1 MVMADIDE
9 LKKKLE
15 DGWIKGEPYVFVSYA
30 SKDKEKVYEFVYEL
44 RKRGINVYIDI
55 ELQENISKNWLQNIK
70 ERLYDVD
77 CVAMI
82 SFLSL
87 DYFRSYACLIEQLV
101 TRSEDLKMEKGKYL
115 ENFYIAL
122 DDNMSTIQKMED
134 AVYNNTVAKESQSMA
149 IKMVPEE
156 VNVLKDVMEDNIA
169 VKSKLKKD
177 VRSTIDSLNTAHRV
191 AISMLSY
198 IFKES
203 SYSIQK
209 YGTAGDC
216 AQLMYNNFTND
227 KNDKINIDVLEK
239 LKEKYNNALS
249 FTTASSSTESQN
261 RASTSAVQDNT
272 AEADIENDR
281 TSDNIQ
287 STEYSNVANNNDT
300 NSDEI
305 NSNDI
310 IGDEN
315 STSIDSVATDD
326 FATSTDNI
334 NTTDNTRTRQATS
347 TGDIR
352 FTLYGKEYELNQS
365 DMMLTFFAHVLNKHQ
380 DIVDELHS
388 YNGMTCVSDV
398 DYSLPKNRKADMP
411 TYFRSCEFF
420 EFANGSHI
428 CVGTSYSVVDKLKKM
443 ALLLNICGESPE
455 IFSSE
460 QVELP
465 AVKVRGGSSA
475 VGKGSGALVKFSVY
489 GNKYEQ
495 NQTDMLGTI
504 CSSVIAKHPDKLE
517 EAADALLCLDVKD
530 YTDVAKED
538 RPVYF
543 SSMNKYEVNGT
554 AYSVGGSFGMKEK
567 LKMIARLLIMC
578 DESKDIIDIE
588 DYEIPDV
595 KIKAAAGTKKKI
607 NYFD

>member
-1 MVMADIDE
+1 MADIDE

-87 DYFRSYACLIEQLV
+87 NYFRSYACLIEQLV
-101 TRSEDLKMEKGKYL
+101 TRSEDLKMEKGRYL

-177 VRSTIDSLNTAHRV
+177 VRSTIDGLNTAHRV

-227 KNDKINIDVLEK
+227 KNDKINIDVLEG
-239 LKEKYNNALS
+239 LKEKYINASS

-261 RASTSAVQDNT
+261 SALISVVQD
-272 AEADIENDR
+272 
-281 TSDNIQ
+281 
-287 STEYSNVANNNDT
+287 NDT
-300 NSDEI
+300 NSNEI
-305 NSNDI
+305 YSNEIDSNDI

-315 STSIDSVATDD
+315 STSTDSVATDD

-352 FTLYGKEYELNQS
+352 FMLYGKEYELNQS

-380 DIVDELHS
+380 DIVDELPS

-504 CSSVIAKHPDKLE
+504 CSSVITKHPDKLE

-543 SSMNKYEVNGT
+543 SSMNRYEVNGT

>member
-1 MVMADIDE
+1 MAYIDE

-87 DYFRSYACLIEQLV
+87 NYFRSYACLIEQLV

-595 KIKAAAGTKKKI
+595 KIKAAGAKKKI

>member
-1 MVMADIDE
+1 MADIDE

-30 SKDKEKVYEFVYEL
+30 SKDKEKVYDFVYEL

-82 SFLSL
+82 SFLSIS
-87 DYFRSYACLIEQLV
+87 YFRSYACLIEQLV

-134 AVYNNTVAKESQSMA
+134 AVYDNTVAKESQSMA

-177 VRSTIDSLNTAHRV
+177 VRSTIDGLNTAHRV

-239 LKEKYNNALS
+239 LKEKYNNDS
-249 FTTASSSTESQN
+249 
-261 RASTSAVQDNT
+261 V
-272 AEADIENDR
+272 ADKN
-281 TSDNIQ
+281 NI
-287 STEYSNVANNNDT
+287 A
-300 NSDEI
+300 
-305 NSNDI
+305 
-310 IGDEN
+310 
-315 STSIDSVATDD
+315 IDSVAADD
-326 FATSTDNI
+326 SVTAVDNTNITDNTSI
-334 NTTDNTRTRQATS
+334 TDNSSITDNTNITDNTSITDSTHIKDNTRTRQATS

-352 FTLYGKEYELNQS
+352 FMLYGKEYELNQS

-380 DIVDELHS
+380 DIVDELPS

-504 CSSVIAKHPDKLE
+504 CSSVITKHPDKLE

-543 SSMNKYEVNGT
+543 SSMNRYEVNGT

-595 KIKAAAGTKKKI
+595 KVKAAAGTKKKI

>member
-1 MVMADIDE
+1 MADIDE

-87 DYFRSYACLIEQLV
+87 NYFRSYACLIEQLV

-134 AVYNNTVAKESQSMA
+134 AVYDNTVAKESQSMA

-177 VRSTIDSLNTAHRV
+177 VRSTIDGLNTAHRV

-239 LKEKYNNALS
+239 LKEKYNNDS
-249 FTTASSSTESQN
+249 
-261 RASTSAVQDNT
+261 V
-272 AEADIENDR
+272 ADKN
-281 TSDNIQ
+281 NI
-287 STEYSNVANNNDT
+287 A
-300 NSDEI
+300 
-305 NSNDI
+305 
-310 IGDEN
+310 
-315 STSIDSVATDD
+315 IDSVAADD
-326 FATSTDNI
+326 SVTAVDNTNITDNTSI
-334 NTTDNTRTRQATS
+334 TDSTHIKDNTRTRQATS

-352 FTLYGKEYELNQS
+352 FMLYGKEYELNQS

-380 DIVDELHS
+380 DIVDELPS

-465 AVKVRGGSSA
+465 AVKVRGGSS
-475 VGKGSGALVKFSVY
+475 VSGKGSGALVKFSVY

-543 SSMNKYEVNGT
+543 SSMNRYEVNGT

-595 KIKAAAGTKKKI
+595 KVKAAAGTKKKI

>member
-1 MVMADIDE
+1 MADIDE

-30 SKDKEKVYEFVYEL
+30 SKDKEKVYDFVYEL

-82 SFLSL
+82 SFLSIS
-87 DYFRSYACLIEQLV
+87 YFRSYACLIEQLV
-101 TRSEDLKMEKGKYL
+101 TRSEDLKMEKGRYL

-134 AVYNNTVAKESQSMA
+134 AVYDNTVAKESQSMA

-177 VRSTIDSLNTAHRV
+177 VRSTIDGLNTAHRV

-239 LKEKYNNALS
+239 LKEKYNNDS
-249 FTTASSSTESQN
+249 
-261 RASTSAVQDNT
+261 V
-272 AEADIENDR
+272 ADKN
-281 TSDNIQ
+281 NI
-287 STEYSNVANNNDT
+287 A
-300 NSDEI
+300 
-305 NSNDI
+305 
-310 IGDEN
+310 
-315 STSIDSVATDD
+315 IDSVAADD
-326 FATSTDNI
+326 SVTAVDNTNITDNTSI
-334 NTTDNTRTRQATS
+334 TDNTNITDNTSITDSTHIKDNTRTRQATS

-352 FTLYGKEYELNQS
+352 FMLYGKEYELNQS

-380 DIVDELHS
+380 DIVDELPS

-475 VGKGSGALVKFSVY
+475 VGKESGALVKFSVY

-504 CSSVIAKHPDKLE
+504 CSSVITKHPDKLE

-543 SSMNKYEVNGT
+543 SSMNRYEVNGT

-595 KIKAAAGTKKKI
+595 KVKAAAGTKKKI

>member
-1 MVMADIDE
+1 MADIDE

-87 DYFRSYACLIEQLV
+87 NYFRSYACLIEQLV

-122 DDNMSTIQKMED
+122 DDNMSTIQRMED
-134 AVYNNTVAKESQSMA
+134 AVYDNTVAKESQSMA

-177 VRSTIDSLNTAHRV
+177 VRSTIDGLNTAHRV

-227 KNDKINIDVLEK
+227 KNDKINIDVLEE
-239 LKEKYNNALS
+239 LKEKYNN
-249 FTTASSSTESQN
+249 
-261 RASTSAVQDNT
+261 
-272 AEADIENDR
+272 
-281 TSDNIQ
+281 
-287 STEYSNVANNNDT
+287 
-300 NSDEI
+300 
-305 NSNDI
+305 
-310 IGDEN
+310 
-315 STSIDSVATDD
+315 DSVAADD
-326 FATSTDNI
+326 SVTAVDNTNITDNTSI
-334 NTTDNTRTRQATS
+334 TDNTHITDNTRTRQATS

-380 DIVDELHS
+380 DIVDELPS

-398 DYSLPKNRKADMP
+398 DYSLPENRKADMP

-465 AVKVRGGSSA
+465 AVKVRGGSS
-475 VGKGSGALVKFSVY
+475 VSGKGSGSLVKFSVY

-517 EAADALLCLDVKD
+517 EAADALLCIDVKD

-543 SSMNKYEVNGT
+543 SSMNRYEVNGT

-595 KIKAAAGTKKKI
+595 KVKTAAGTKKKI

>member
-1 MVMADIDE
+1 MADIDE

-87 DYFRSYACLIEQLV
+87 NYFRSYACLIEQLV

-134 AVYNNTVAKESQSMA
+134 AVYDNTVAKESQSMA

-177 VRSTIDSLNTAHRV
+177 VRSTIDGLNTAHRV

-239 LKEKYNNALS
+239 LKEKYNNDS
-249 FTTASSSTESQN
+249 
-261 RASTSAVQDNT
+261 V
-272 AEADIENDR
+272 ADKN
-281 TSDNIQ
+281 NI
-287 STEYSNVANNNDT
+287 A
-300 NSDEI
+300 
-305 NSNDI
+305 
-310 IGDEN
+310 
-315 STSIDSVATDD
+315 IDSVAADD
-326 FATSTDNI
+326 SVTAVDNTNITDNNNI
-334 NTTDNTRTRQATS
+334 TDNTSITDNTNITDNTSITDSTHIKDNTRTRQATS

-380 DIVDELHS
+380 DIVDELPS

-543 SSMNKYEVNGT
+543 SSMNRYEVNGT

-595 KIKAAAGTKKKI
+595 KVKAAGTKKKI

>member
-1 MVMADIDE
+1 MAYIDE

-87 DYFRSYACLIEQLV
+87 NYFRSYACLIEQLV
-101 TRSEDLKMEKGKYL
+101 TRSEDLKMEKGRYL

-134 AVYNNTVAKESQSMA
+134 AVYDNTVAKESQSMA

-177 VRSTIDSLNTAHRV
+177 VRSTIDGLNTAHRV

-249 FTTASSSTESQN
+249 FTTAASSTESQN

-315 STSIDSVATDD
+315 NTAIDSVATDD
-326 FATSTDNI
+326 IATSTDNI

-380 DIVDELHS
+380 DIVDELPS

-428 CVGTSYSVVDKLKKM
+428 CIGTSYSVVDKLKKM

-475 VGKGSGALVKFSVY
+475 GGKGSGALVKFSVY
-489 GNKYEQ
+489 GNEYAQ

-595 KIKAAAGTKKKI
+595 KIKAAGAKKKI

>member
-1 MVMADIDE
+1 MADIDE

-30 SKDKEKVYEFVYEL
+30 SKDKEKVYDFVYEL

-82 SFLSL
+82 SFLSIS
-87 DYFRSYACLIEQLV
+87 YFRSYACLIEQLV
-101 TRSEDLKMEKGKYL
+101 TRSEDLKMEKGRYL

-134 AVYNNTVAKESQSMA
+134 AVYDNTVAKESQSMA
-149 IKMVPEE
+149 IKMVPKE

-177 VRSTIDSLNTAHRV
+177 VRSTIDGLNTAHRV

-239 LKEKYNNALS
+239 LKEKYNNDS
-249 FTTASSSTESQN
+249 
-261 RASTSAVQDNT
+261 V
-272 AEADIENDR
+272 ADKN
-281 TSDNIQ
+281 NI
-287 STEYSNVANNNDT
+287 A
-300 NSDEI
+300 
-305 NSNDI
+305 
-310 IGDEN
+310 
-315 STSIDSVATDD
+315 IDSVAADD
-326 FATSTDNI
+326 SVTAVDNTNITDNTSI
-334 NTTDNTRTRQATS
+334 TDSTHIKDNTRTRQATS

-352 FTLYGKEYELNQS
+352 FMLYGKEYELNQS

-380 DIVDELHS
+380 DIVDELPS

-465 AVKVRGGSSA
+465 AVKVRGGSS
-475 VGKGSGALVKFSVY
+475 VSGKGSGALVKFSVY

-517 EAADALLCLDVKD
+517 EAADALLCIDVKD

-543 SSMNKYEVNGT
+543 SSMNRYEVNGT

-595 KIKAAAGTKKKI
+595 KVKAAAGTKKKI

>member
-1 MVMADIDE
+1 MADIDE

-87 DYFRSYACLIEQLV
+87 NYFRSYACLIEQLV

-169 VKSKLKKD
+169 VKSRLKKD
-177 VRSTIDSLNTAHRV
+177 VRSTIDGLNTAHRV

-227 KNDKINIDVLEK
+227 KNDKINIAVLEK

-249 FTTASSSTESQN
+249 FTTAASSTESQN
-261 RASTSAVQDNT
+261 RALISVVQD
-272 AEADIENDR
+272 
-281 TSDNIQ
+281 
-287 STEYSNVANNNDT
+287 NDT
-300 NSDEI
+300 NSNEI
-305 NSNDI
+305 DSNDI

-315 STSIDSVATDD
+315 STSTDSVATDD
-326 FATSTDNI
+326 LATSTDNI

-595 KIKAAAGTKKKI
+595 KIKAAGAKKKI

>member
-1 MVMADIDE
+1 MADIDE

-87 DYFRSYACLIEQLV
+87 NYFRSYACLIEQLV

-134 AVYNNTVAKESQSMA
+134 AVYDNTVAKESQSMA

-177 VRSTIDSLNTAHRV
+177 VRSTIDGLNTAHRV

-239 LKEKYNNALS
+239 LKEKYNNDS
-249 FTTASSSTESQN
+249 
-261 RASTSAVQDNT
+261 V
-272 AEADIENDR
+272 ADKN
-281 TSDNIQ
+281 NI
-287 STEYSNVANNNDT
+287 A
-300 NSDEI
+300 
-305 NSNDI
+305 
-310 IGDEN
+310 
-315 STSIDSVATDD
+315 IDSVAADD
-326 FATSTDNI
+326 SVTAVDNTNITDNTSI
-334 NTTDNTRTRQATS
+334 TDNTNITDNTSITDNTRTRQATS

-380 DIVDELHS
+380 DIVDELPS

-465 AVKVRGGSSA
+465 AVKIRGGSS
-475 VGKGSGALVKFSVY
+475 VSGKGSGSLVKFSVY
-489 GNKYEQ
+489 SNKYEQ

-517 EAADALLCLDVKD
+517 EAADALLCIDVKD

-543 SSMNKYEVNGT
+543 SSMNRYEVNGT

-595 KIKAAAGTKKKI
+595 KVKAAVGTKKKI

>member
-1 MVMADIDE
+1 MADIDE

-87 DYFRSYACLIEQLV
+87 NYFRSYACLIEQLV

-227 KNDKINIDVLEK
+227 KNDKINIDVLEG
-239 LKEKYNNALS
+239 LKEKYINASS

-315 STSIDSVATDD
+315 NTAIDSVATDD
-326 FATSTDNI
+326 LATSTDNV
-334 NTTDNTRTRQATS
+334 NTTDNSRTRQATS

-380 DIVDELHS
+380 DIVDELPS

-504 CSSVIAKHPDKLE
+504 CSSVITKHPDKLE
-517 EAADALLCLDVKD
+517 EAADVLLCLDVKD

-543 SSMNKYEVNGT
+543 SSMNRYEVNGT

>member
-1 MVMADIDE
+1 MADIDE

-87 DYFRSYACLIEQLV
+87 NYFRSYACLIEQLV

-169 VKSKLKKD
+169 VKSRLKKD

-227 KNDKINIDVLEK
+227 KNDKINIAVLEE

-249 FTTASSSTESQN
+249 FTTAASSTESQN
-261 RASTSAVQDNT
+261 RALISVVQD
-272 AEADIENDR
+272 
-281 TSDNIQ
+281 
-287 STEYSNVANNNDT
+287 NDT
-300 NSDEI
+300 NSNEIDSDEI
-305 NSNDI
+305 DSNDI

-315 STSIDSVATDD
+315 NTAIDSVATDD
-326 FATSTDNI
+326 LATSTDNI

-380 DIVDELHS
+380 DIVDELPS
-388 YNGMTCVSDV
+388 YNGMNCVSDV
-398 DYSLPKNRKADMP
+398 DYSLSENRKADMP

-475 VGKGSGALVKFSVY
+475 GGKGSGALVKFSVY
-489 GNKYEQ
+489 GNEYAQ

>member
-1 MVMADIDE
+1 MADIDE

-87 DYFRSYACLIEQLV
+87 NYFRSYACLIEQLV

-177 VRSTIDSLNTAHRV
+177 VRSTIDGLNTAHRV

-227 KNDKINIDVLEK
+227 KNDKINIAVLEE

-249 FTTASSSTESQN
+249 FTTAASSTESQN
-261 RASTSAVQDNT
+261 RALISVVQD
-272 AEADIENDR
+272 
-281 TSDNIQ
+281 
-287 STEYSNVANNNDT
+287 NDT
-300 NSDEI
+300 NSNEI
-305 NSNDI
+305 DSNDI

-315 STSIDSVATDD
+315 STSTDSVATDD

-334 NTTDNTRTRQATS
+334 NTTDNSRTRQATS
-347 TGDIR
+347 TGDIK

-380 DIVDELHS
+380 DIVDELPS
-388 YNGMTCVSDV
+388 YNGMNCVSDV
-398 DYSLPKNRKADMP
+398 DYSLQENRKADMP

-460 QVELP
+460 QVELS

-475 VGKGSGALVKFSVY
+475 GSKGSGALVKFSVY
-489 GNKYEQ
+489 GNEYAQ

-517 EAADALLCLDVKD
+517 EAADALLCIDVKD

-543 SSMNKYEVNGT
+543 SLMNRYEVNGT

-567 LKMIARLLIMC
+567 LKMIAKLLIMC

-595 KIKAAAGTKKKI
+595 KVKAAAGTKKKI

>member
-1 MVMADIDE
+1 MVDIDE

-87 DYFRSYACLIEQLV
+87 SYFRSYACLIEQLV
-101 TRSEDLKMEKGKYL
+101 TRSEDLKMEKGRYL

-134 AVYNNTVAKESQSMA
+134 AVYDNTVAKESQSMA

-169 VKSKLKKD
+169 VKSRLKKD

-227 KNDKINIDVLEK
+227 KNDKINIAVLEE

-249 FTTASSSTESQN
+249 FTTAASSTESQN
-261 RASTSAVQDNT
+261 RALISVVQD
-272 AEADIENDR
+272 
-281 TSDNIQ
+281 
-287 STEYSNVANNNDT
+287 NDT
-300 NSDEI
+300 NSNEI
-305 NSNDI
+305 DSNEIDSNDI

-315 STSIDSVATDD
+315 NTAIDSVATDD
-326 FATSTDNI
+326 LATSTDNI

-352 FTLYGKEYELNQS
+352 FMLYGKEYELNQS

-380 DIVDELHS
+380 DIVDELPS

-398 DYSLPKNRKADMP
+398 DYSIPKNRKADMP

-504 CSSVIAKHPDKLE
+504 CSSVITKHPDKLE

-543 SSMNKYEVNGT
+543 SSMNRYEVNGT

>member
-1 MVMADIDE
+1 MADIDE

-87 DYFRSYACLIEQLV
+87 NYFRSYACLIEQLV
-101 TRSEDLKMEKGKYL
+101 TRSEDLKMEKGRYL

-177 VRSTIDSLNTAHRV
+177 VRSTIDGLNTAHRV

-227 KNDKINIDVLEK
+227 KNDKINIAVLEE

-249 FTTASSSTESQN
+249 FTTAASSTESQN
-261 RASTSAVQDNT
+261 RALISVVQD
-272 AEADIENDR
+272 
-281 TSDNIQ
+281 
-287 STEYSNVANNNDT
+287 NDT
-300 NSDEI
+300 NSNEI
-305 NSNDI
+305 DSNDI

-315 STSIDSVATDD
+315 STSTDSVATDD
-326 FATSTDNI
+326 LATSTDNI

-380 DIVDELHS
+380 DIVDELPS
-388 YNGMTCVSDV
+388 YNGMNCVSDV

-475 VGKGSGALVKFSVY
+475 GGKGSGALVKFSVY
-489 GNKYEQ
+489 GNEYAQ

-543 SSMNKYEVNGT
+543 SLMNRYEVNGT

-595 KIKAAAGTKKKI
+595 KIKAAGAKKKI

>member
-1 MVMADIDE
+1 MADIDE

-87 DYFRSYACLIEQLV
+87 NYFRSYACLIEQLV

-227 KNDKINIDVLEK
+227 KNDKINIDVLEG
-239 LKEKYNNALS
+239 LKEKYINASS

-261 RASTSAVQDNT
+261 SALISVVQD
-272 AEADIENDR
+272 
-281 TSDNIQ
+281 
-287 STEYSNVANNNDT
+287 NDT
-300 NSDEI
+300 NSNEIYSDEI
-305 NSNDI
+305 DSNDI

-315 STSIDSVATDD
+315 STSTDSVATDN

-352 FTLYGKEYELNQS
+352 FMLYGKEYELNQS

-380 DIVDELHS
+380 DIVDELPS

-428 CVGTSYSVVDKLKKM
+428 CVGTSYSVVEKLKKM
-443 ALLLNICGESPE
+443 AILLNICGESPE

-504 CSSVIAKHPDKLE
+504 CSSVITKHPDKLE

-543 SSMNKYEVNGT
+543 SSMNRYEVNGT

>member
-1 MVMADIDE
+1 MADIDE

-82 SFLSL
+82 SFLSIS
-87 DYFRSYACLIEQLV
+87 YFRSYACLIEQLV

-134 AVYNNTVAKESQSMA
+134 AVYDNTVAKESQSMA

-177 VRSTIDSLNTAHRV
+177 VRSTIDGLNTAHRV

-239 LKEKYNNALS
+239 LKEKYNNDS
-249 FTTASSSTESQN
+249 
-261 RASTSAVQDNT
+261 V
-272 AEADIENDR
+272 ADKN
-281 TSDNIQ
+281 NI
-287 STEYSNVANNNDT
+287 A
-300 NSDEI
+300 
-305 NSNDI
+305 
-310 IGDEN
+310 
-315 STSIDSVATDD
+315 IDSVAADD
-326 FATSTDNI
+326 SVTAVDNTNITDNTSI
-334 NTTDNTRTRQATS
+334 TDSTHIKDNTRTRQATS

-352 FTLYGKEYELNQS
+352 FMLYGKEYELNQS

-380 DIVDELHS
+380 DIVDELPS

-504 CSSVIAKHPDKLE
+504 CSSVITKHPDKLE

-543 SSMNKYEVNGT
+543 SSMNRYEVNGT

-595 KIKAAAGTKKKI
+595 KVKAAAGTKKKI

>member
-1 MVMADIDE
+1 MADIDE

-87 DYFRSYACLIEQLV
+87 NYFRSYACLIEQLV

-134 AVYNNTVAKESQSMA
+134 AVYDNTVAKESQSMA

-169 VKSKLKKD
+169 VKSRLKKD
-177 VRSTIDSLNTAHRV
+177 VRSTIDGLNTAHRV

-227 KNDKINIDVLEK
+227 KNDKINIDVLEG
-239 LKEKYNNALS
+239 LKEKYINASS

-261 RASTSAVQDNT
+261 SALISVVQD
-272 AEADIENDR
+272 
-281 TSDNIQ
+281 
-287 STEYSNVANNNDT
+287 NDT
-300 NSDEI
+300 NSNEIYSDEI
-305 NSNDI
+305 DSNDI

-315 STSIDSVATDD
+315 STSTDSVATDD

-365 DMMLTFFAHVLNKHQ
+365 DMMLTFFVHVLNKHQ
-380 DIVDELHS
+380 DIVDELPS
-388 YNGMTCVSDV
+388 YNGMNCVSDV
-398 DYSLPKNRKADMP
+398 DYSLSENRKADMP

-504 CSSVIAKHPDKLE
+504 CSSVITKHPDKLE
-517 EAADALLCLDVKD
+517 EAADVLLCLDVKD

-543 SSMNKYEVNGT
+543 SSMNRYEVNGT

>member
-1 MVMADIDE
+1 MADIDE

-87 DYFRSYACLIEQLV
+87 NYFRSYACLIEQLV

-227 KNDKINIDVLEK
+227 KNDKINIAVLEE

-249 FTTASSSTESQN
+249 FTTAASSTESQN

-315 STSIDSVATDD
+315 NTAIDSVATDD
-326 FATSTDNI
+326 LATSTDNI
-334 NTTDNTRTRQATS
+334 NTTDNSRTRQATS

-380 DIVDELHS
+380 DIVDELPS
-388 YNGMTCVSDV
+388 YNGMNCVSDV

-504 CSSVIAKHPDKLE
+504 CSSVITKHPDKLE

-595 KIKAAAGTKKKI
+595 KIKAAGAKKKI

>member
-1 MVMADIDE
+1 MADIDE

-30 SKDKEKVYEFVYEL
+30 SKDKEKVYDFVYEL

-82 SFLSL
+82 SFLSIS
-87 DYFRSYACLIEQLV
+87 YFRSYACLIEQLV
-101 TRSEDLKMEKGKYL
+101 TRSEDLKMEKGRYL

-134 AVYNNTVAKESQSMA
+134 AVYDNTVAKESQSMA

-177 VRSTIDSLNTAHRV
+177 VRSTIDGLNTAHRV

-249 FTTASSSTESQN
+249 FTTAASSTESQN
-261 RASTSAVQDNT
+261 RASISAVQDNT

-315 STSIDSVATDD
+315 NTAIDSIATDD

-380 DIVDELHS
+380 DIVDELPS
-388 YNGMTCVSDV
+388 YNGMNCVSDV

-465 AVKVRGGSSA
+465 AVKVRGGSS
-475 VGKGSGALVKFSVY
+475 VSGKGSGALVKFSVY

-517 EAADALLCLDVKD
+517 EAADALLCIDVKD

-543 SSMNKYEVNGT
+543 SSMNRYEVNGT

-595 KIKAAAGTKKKI
+595 KVKAAAGTKKKI

>member
-30 SKDKEKVYEFVYEL
+30 SKDKEKVYDFVYEL

-82 SFLSL
+82 SFLSIS
-87 DYFRSYACLIEQLV
+87 YFRSYACLIEQLV
-101 TRSEDLKMEKGKYL
+101 TRSEDLKMEKGRYL

-134 AVYNNTVAKESQSMA
+134 AVYDNTVAKESQSMA

-177 VRSTIDSLNTAHRV
+177 VRSTIDGLNTAHRV

-239 LKEKYNNALS
+239 LKEKYNNDS
-249 FTTASSSTESQN
+249 
-261 RASTSAVQDNT
+261 V
-272 AEADIENDR
+272 ADKN
-281 TSDNIQ
+281 NI
-287 STEYSNVANNNDT
+287 A
-300 NSDEI
+300 
-305 NSNDI
+305 
-310 IGDEN
+310 
-315 STSIDSVATDD
+315 IDSVAADD
-326 FATSTDNI
+326 SVTAVDNTNITDNTSI
-334 NTTDNTRTRQATS
+334 TDNTNITDNTSITDSTHIKDNTRTRQATS

-352 FTLYGKEYELNQS
+352 FMLYGKEYELNQS

-380 DIVDELHS
+380 DIVDELPS

-504 CSSVIAKHPDKLE
+504 CSSVITKHPDKLE

-543 SSMNKYEVNGT
+543 SSMNRYEVNGT

-595 KIKAAAGTKKKI
+595 KVKAAAGTKKKI

>member
-1 MVMADIDE
+1 MADIDE

-87 DYFRSYACLIEQLV
+87 NYFRSYACLIEQLV
-101 TRSEDLKMEKGKYL
+101 TRSEDLKMEKGRYL

-177 VRSTIDSLNTAHRV
+177 VRSTIDGLNTAHRV

-227 KNDKINIDVLEK
+227 KNDKINIAVLEE

-249 FTTASSSTESQN
+249 FTTAASSTESQN

-287 STEYSNVANNNDT
+287 STEYSNMANNNDT

-315 STSIDSVATDD
+315 NTAIDSVATDD
-326 FATSTDNI
+326 LATSTDNV
-334 NTTDNTRTRQATS
+334 NTTDNSRTRQATS

-380 DIVDELHS
+380 DIVDELPS

-504 CSSVIAKHPDKLE
+504 CSSVITKHPDKLE
-517 EAADALLCLDVKD
+517 EAADVLLCLDVKD

-543 SSMNKYEVNGT
+543 SSMNRYEVNGT

-567 LKMIARLLIMC
+567 LKMIAKLLIMC

-595 KIKAAAGTKKKI
+595 KVKAAAGTKKKI

>member
-1 MVMADIDE
+1 MADIDE

-30 SKDKEKVYEFVYEL
+30 SKDKEKVYDFVYEL

-82 SFLSL
+82 SFLSIS
-87 DYFRSYACLIEQLV
+87 YFRSYACLIEQLV
-101 TRSEDLKMEKGKYL
+101 TRSEDLKMEKGRYL

-134 AVYNNTVAKESQSMA
+134 AVYDNTVAKESQSMA

-177 VRSTIDSLNTAHRV
+177 VRSTIDGLNTAHRV

-239 LKEKYNNALS
+239 LKEKYNNDS
-249 FTTASSSTESQN
+249 
-261 RASTSAVQDNT
+261 V
-272 AEADIENDR
+272 ADKN
-281 TSDNIQ
+281 NI
-287 STEYSNVANNNDT
+287 A
-300 NSDEI
+300 
-305 NSNDI
+305 
-310 IGDEN
+310 
-315 STSIDSVATDD
+315 IDSVAADD
-326 FATSTDNI
+326 SVTAVDNTNI
-334 NTTDNTRTRQATS
+334 TDNTRTRQATS

-352 FTLYGKEYELNQS
+352 FMLYGKEYELNQS

-380 DIVDELHS
+380 DIVDELPS

-504 CSSVIAKHPDKLE
+504 CSSVITKHPDKLE

-543 SSMNKYEVNGT
+543 SSMNRYEVNGT

-595 KIKAAAGTKKKI
+595 KVKAAAGTKKKI

>member
-1 MVMADIDE
+1 MAYIDE

-87 DYFRSYACLIEQLV
+87 NYFRSYACLIEQLV

-134 AVYNNTVAKESQSMA
+134 AVYDNTVAKESQSMA

-177 VRSTIDSLNTAHRV
+177 VRSTIDGLNTAHRV

-227 KNDKINIDVLEK
+227 KNDKINIDVLEE
-239 LKEKYNNALS
+239 LKEKYNN
-249 FTTASSSTESQN
+249 
-261 RASTSAVQDNT
+261 
-272 AEADIENDR
+272 
-281 TSDNIQ
+281 
-287 STEYSNVANNNDT
+287 
-300 NSDEI
+300 
-305 NSNDI
+305 
-310 IGDEN
+310 
-315 STSIDSVATDD
+315 DSVAADD
-326 FATSTDNI
+326 SVTAVDNTNITDNTSI
-334 NTTDNTRTRQATS
+334 TDNTNITDNTSITDNTRTRQATS

-365 DMMLTFFAHVLNKHQ
+365 DMMLTFFAHILNKHQ
-380 DIVDELHS
+380 DIVDELPS
-388 YNGMTCVSDV
+388 YNGMNCVSDV
-398 DYSLPKNRKADMP
+398 DYSLPENRKADMP

-475 VGKGSGALVKFSVY
+475 GGKGSGALVKFSVY
-489 GNKYEQ
+489 GNEYAQ

-517 EAADALLCLDVKD
+517 EAADALLCIDVKD

-543 SSMNKYEVNGT
+543 SSMNRYEVNGT

-567 LKMIARLLIMC
+567 LKMIAKLLIMC

-595 KIKAAAGTKKKI
+595 KVKAAAGTKKKI

>member
-1 MVMADIDE
+1 MADIDE

-30 SKDKEKVYEFVYEL
+30 SKDKENVYEFVYEL

-87 DYFRSYACLIEQLV
+87 NYFRSYACLIEQLV
-101 TRSEDLKMEKGKYL
+101 TRSEDLKMEKGRYL

-122 DDNMSTIQKMED
+122 DDNMSTIQKMEE
-134 AVYNNTVAKESQSMA
+134 AVYDNTVAKESQSMA

-177 VRSTIDSLNTAHRV
+177 VRSTIDGLNTAHRV

-249 FTTASSSTESQN
+249 FTTAASSTESQN
-261 RASTSAVQDNT
+261 SVLISVVQD
-272 AEADIENDR
+272 
-281 TSDNIQ
+281 
-287 STEYSNVANNNDT
+287 NDT
-300 NSDEI
+300 NSNEI
-305 NSNDI
+305 DSGDI
-310 IGDEN
+310 IGNEN
-315 STSIDSVATDD
+315 NTAIDSVATDD
-326 FATSTDNI
+326 LATSTDNI

-365 DMMLTFFAHVLNKHQ
+365 DMMLTFFAHILNKHQ
-380 DIVDELHS
+380 DIVDELPS
-388 YNGMTCVSDV
+388 YNGMNCVSDV
-398 DYSLPKNRKADMP
+398 DYSLPENRKADMP

-475 VGKGSGALVKFSVY
+475 GGKGSGALVKFSVY
-489 GNKYEQ
+489 GNEYAQ

-517 EAADALLCLDVKD
+517 EAADALLCIDVKD

-543 SSMNKYEVNGT
+543 SLMNRYEVNGT

-567 LKMIARLLIMC
+567 LKMIAKLLIMC

-595 KIKAAAGTKKKI
+595 KVKAAAGTKKKI

>member
-1 MVMADIDE
+1 MADIDE

-30 SKDKEKVYEFVYEL
+30 SKDKEKVYDFVYEL

-87 DYFRSYACLIEQLV
+87 NYFRSYACLIEQLV

-134 AVYNNTVAKESQSMA
+134 AVYDNTVAKESQSMA

-177 VRSTIDSLNTAHRV
+177 VRSTIDGLNTAHRV

-227 KNDKINIDVLEK
+227 KNDKINIAVLEE

-249 FTTASSSTESQN
+249 FTTAASSTESQN

-315 STSIDSVATDD
+315 NTAIDSVATDD
-326 FATSTDNI
+326 LATSTDNV
-334 NTTDNTRTRQATS
+334 NTTDNSRTRQATS

-380 DIVDELHS
+380 DIVDELPS

-504 CSSVIAKHPDKLE
+504 CSSVITKHPDKLE
-517 EAADALLCLDVKD
+517 EAADVLLCLDVKD

-543 SSMNKYEVNGT
+543 SSMNRYEVNGT

>member
-1 MVMADIDE
+1 MVDIDE

-30 SKDKEKVYEFVYEL
+30 SKDKEKVYDFVYEL

-87 DYFRSYACLIEQLV
+87 NYFRSYACLIEQLV

-227 KNDKINIDVLEK
+227 KNDKINIAVLEE

-249 FTTASSSTESQN
+249 FTTAASSTESQN

-334 NTTDNTRTRQATS
+334 NTTDNSRTRQATS

-352 FTLYGKEYELNQS
+352 FMLYGKEYELNQS

-380 DIVDELHS
+380 DIVDELPS
-388 YNGMTCVSDV
+388 YNGMNCVSDV
-398 DYSLPKNRKADMP
+398 DYGLSKNRKADMP

-595 KIKAAAGTKKKI
+595 KIKAAGAKKKI

>member
-1 MVMADIDE
+1 MVDIDE

-87 DYFRSYACLIEQLV
+87 NYFRSYACLIEQLV

-177 VRSTIDSLNTAHRV
+177 VRSTIDGLNTAHRV
-191 AISMLSY
+191 AISMFSY

-227 KNDKINIDVLEK
+227 KNDKINIDVLK
-239 LKEKYNNALS
+239 GLKEKYINASS

-261 RASTSAVQDNT
+261 SALISVVQD
-272 AEADIENDR
+272 
-281 TSDNIQ
+281 
-287 STEYSNVANNNDT
+287 NDT
-300 NSDEI
+300 NSNEI
-305 NSNDI
+305 YSNDI

-315 STSIDSVATDD
+315 STSTDSVATDD

-352 FTLYGKEYELNQS
+352 FMLYGKEYELNQS

-380 DIVDELHS
+380 DIVDELPS

-504 CSSVIAKHPDKLE
+504 CSSVITKHPDKLE

-543 SSMNKYEVNGT
+543 SSMNRYEVNGT

>member
-87 DYFRSYACLIEQLV
+87 NYFRSYACLIEQLV

-227 KNDKINIDVLEK
+227 KNDKINIAVLEE

-249 FTTASSSTESQN
+249 FTTAASSTESQN
-261 RASTSAVQDNT
+261 RALISVVQD
-272 AEADIENDR
+272 
-281 TSDNIQ
+281 
-287 STEYSNVANNNDT
+287 NDT
-300 NSDEI
+300 NSNEIDSDEI
-305 NSNDI
+305 DSNDI

-315 STSIDSVATDD
+315 NTAIDSVATDD
-326 FATSTDNI
+326 LATSTDNI

-380 DIVDELHS
+380 DIVDELPS
-388 YNGMTCVSDV
+388 YNGMNCVSDV
-398 DYSLPKNRKADMP
+398 DYSLSENRKADMP

-475 VGKGSGALVKFSVY
+475 GGKGSGALVKFSVY
-489 GNKYEQ
+489 GNEYAQ

>member
-1 MVMADIDE
+1 MADIDE

-87 DYFRSYACLIEQLV
+87 NYFRSYACLIEQLV

-134 AVYNNTVAKESQSMA
+134 AVYDNTVAKESQSMA

-177 VRSTIDSLNTAHRV
+177 VRSTIDGLNTAHRV

-227 KNDKINIDVLEK
+227 KNDKINIDVLEE
-239 LKEKYNNALS
+239 LKEKYNNDS
-249 FTTASSSTESQN
+249 
-261 RASTSAVQDNT
+261 V
-272 AEADIENDR
+272 ADKN
-281 TSDNIQ
+281 NI
-287 STEYSNVANNNDT
+287 A
-300 NSDEI
+300 
-305 NSNDI
+305 
-310 IGDEN
+310 
-315 STSIDSVATDD
+315 IDSVAADD
-326 FATSTDNI
+326 SVTAVDNTNITDNTSI
-334 NTTDNTRTRQATS
+334 TDNTNITDNTRTRQATS

-380 DIVDELHS
+380 DIVDELPS

-465 AVKVRGGSSA
+465 AVKVRGGSS
-475 VGKGSGALVKFSVY
+475 VSGKGSGSLVKFSVY

-517 EAADALLCLDVKD
+517 EAADALLCIDVKD

-543 SSMNKYEVNGT
+543 SSMNRYEVNGT

-578 DESKDIIDIE
+578 DESKDVIDIE

-595 KIKAAAGTKKKI
+595 KVKAAAGTKKKI

>member
-1 MVMADIDE
+1 MADIDE

-87 DYFRSYACLIEQLV
+87 NYFRSYACLIEQLV

-227 KNDKINIDVLEK
+227 KNDKINIAVLEE

-249 FTTASSSTESQN
+249 FTTAASSTESQN
-261 RASTSAVQDNT
+261 RALISVVQD
-272 AEADIENDR
+272 
-281 TSDNIQ
+281 
-287 STEYSNVANNNDT
+287 NDT
-300 NSDEI
+300 NSNEIDSDEI
-305 NSNDI
+305 DSNDI

-315 STSIDSVATDD
+315 NTAIDSVATDD

-380 DIVDELHS
+380 DIVDELPS
-388 YNGMTCVSDV
+388 YNGMNCVSDV

-475 VGKGSGALVKFSVY
+475 GGKGSGALVKFSVY
-489 GNKYEQ
+489 GNEYAQ

-517 EAADALLCLDVKD
+517 EAADALLCIDVKD

-543 SSMNKYEVNGT
+543 SLMNRYEVNGT

-567 LKMIARLLIMC
+567 LKMIAKLLIMC

-595 KIKAAAGTKKKI
+595 KVKAAAGTKKKI

>member
-1 MVMADIDE
+1 MADIDE

-30 SKDKEKVYEFVYEL
+30 SKDKEKVYDFVYEI

-87 DYFRSYACLIEQLV
+87 NYFRSYACLIEQLV
-101 TRSEDLKMEKGKYL
+101 TRSEDLKMEKGRYL

-134 AVYNNTVAKESQSMA
+134 AVYDNTVAKESQSMA

-177 VRSTIDSLNTAHRV
+177 VRSTIDGLNTAHRV

-227 KNDKINIDVLEK
+227 KNDKINIDVLER

-249 FTTASSSTESQN
+249 FTTAASSTESQN
-261 RASTSAVQDNT
+261 RALISVVQD
-272 AEADIENDR
+272 
-281 TSDNIQ
+281 
-287 STEYSNVANNNDT
+287 NDT
-300 NSDEI
+300 NSNEI
-305 NSNDI
+305 DSNDI

-315 STSIDSVATDD
+315 STSTDSVATDD

-334 NTTDNTRTRQATS
+334 NTTDNSRTRQATS

-380 DIVDELHS
+380 DIVDELPS
-388 YNGMTCVSDV
+388 YNGMNCVSDV

-475 VGKGSGALVKFSVY
+475 GGKGSGALVKFSVY
-489 GNKYEQ
+489 GNEYAQ

-517 EAADALLCLDVKD
+517 EAADALLCIDVKD

-543 SSMNKYEVNGT
+543 SSMNRYEVNGT
-554 AYSVGGSFGMKEK
+554 AYSVGRSFGMKEK

-595 KIKAAAGTKKKI
+595 KVKAAAGTKKKI

>member
-1 MVMADIDE
+1 MADIDE

-87 DYFRSYACLIEQLV
+87 NYFRSYACLIEQLV

-227 KNDKINIDVLEK
+227 KNDKINIAVLEE

-249 FTTASSSTESQN
+249 FTTAASSTESQN

-352 FTLYGKEYELNQS
+352 FILYGKEYELNQS

-380 DIVDELHS
+380 DIVDELPS
-388 YNGMTCVSDV
+388 YNGMNCVSDV

-595 KIKAAAGTKKKI
+595 KIKAAGAKKKI

>member
-1 MVMADIDE
+1 MADIDE

-30 SKDKEKVYEFVYEL
+30 SKDKEKVYDFVYEL

-82 SFLSL
+82 SFLSIS
-87 DYFRSYACLIEQLV
+87 YFRSYACLIEQLV
-101 TRSEDLKMEKGKYL
+101 TRSEDLKMEKGRYL

-177 VRSTIDSLNTAHRV
+177 VRSTIDGLNTAHRV

-239 LKEKYNNALS
+239 LKEKYNNDS
-249 FTTASSSTESQN
+249 
-261 RASTSAVQDNT
+261 V
-272 AEADIENDR
+272 ADKN
-281 TSDNIQ
+281 NI
-287 STEYSNVANNNDT
+287 A
-300 NSDEI
+300 
-305 NSNDI
+305 
-310 IGDEN
+310 
-315 STSIDSVATDD
+315 IDSVAADD
-326 FATSTDNI
+326 SVTAVDNTNITDNTSI
-334 NTTDNTRTRQATS
+334 TDSTHIKDNTRTRQATS

-352 FTLYGKEYELNQS
+352 FMLYGKEYELNQS

-380 DIVDELHS
+380 DIVDELPS

-475 VGKGSGALVKFSVY
+475 GGKGSGALVKFSVY
-489 GNKYEQ
+489 GNEYEQ

-517 EAADALLCLDVKD
+517 EAADALLCIDVKD

-543 SSMNKYEVNGT
+543 SSMNRYEVNGT

-595 KIKAAAGTKKKI
+595 KVKAAAGTKKKI

>member
-1 MVMADIDE
+1 MADIDE

-87 DYFRSYACLIEQLV
+87 NYFRSYACLIEQLV

-227 KNDKINIDVLEK
+227 KNDKINIDVLEG
-239 LKEKYNNALS
+239 LKEKYINVSS

-261 RASTSAVQDNT
+261 SALISVVQD
-272 AEADIENDR
+272 
-281 TSDNIQ
+281 
-287 STEYSNVANNNDT
+287 NDT
-300 NSDEI
+300 NSNEIYSDEI
-305 NSNDI
+305 DSNDI

-315 STSIDSVATDD
+315 STSTDSVATDD

-352 FTLYGKEYELNQS
+352 FMLYGKEYELNQS

-380 DIVDELHS
+380 DIVDELPS

-398 DYSLPKNRKADMP
+398 DYSIPKNRKADMP

-504 CSSVIAKHPDKLE
+504 CSSVITKHPDKLE

-595 KIKAAAGTKKKI
+595 KIKAAGAKKKI

>member
-1 MVMADIDE
+1 MADIDE

-87 DYFRSYACLIEQLV
+87 NYFRSYACLIEQLV

-169 VKSKLKKD
+169 VKSRLKKD
-177 VRSTIDSLNTAHRV
+177 VRSTIDGLNTAHRV

-227 KNDKINIDVLEK
+227 KNDKINIAVLEK

-249 FTTASSSTESQN
+249 FTTAASSTESQN

-315 STSIDSVATDD
+315 NTAIDSVATDD
-326 FATSTDNI
+326 LATSTDNI

-380 DIVDELHS
+380 DIVDELPS
-388 YNGMTCVSDV
+388 YNGMNCVSDV
-398 DYSLPKNRKADMP
+398 DYSLSENRKADMP

-443 ALLLNICGESPE
+443 ALLLNICGEIPE

-504 CSSVIAKHPDKLE
+504 CSSVITKHPDKLE
-517 EAADALLCLDVKD
+517 EAADVLLCLDVKD

-543 SSMNKYEVNGT
+543 SSMNRYEVNGT

>member
-1 MVMADIDE
+1 MADIDE

-70 ERLYDVD
+70 ERLCDVD

-82 SFLSL
+82 SFLSIS
-87 DYFRSYACLIEQLV
+87 YFRSYACLIEQLV
-101 TRSEDLKMEKGKYL
+101 TRSEDLKMEKGRYL

-177 VRSTIDSLNTAHRV
+177 VRSTIDGLNTAHRV

-227 KNDKINIDVLEK
+227 KNDKINIAVLEE

-249 FTTASSSTESQN
+249 FTTAASSTESQN

-315 STSIDSVATDD
+315 NTAIDSVATDD
-326 FATSTDNI
+326 LATSTDNV
-334 NTTDNTRTRQATS
+334 NTTDNSRTRQATS

-380 DIVDELHS
+380 DIVDELPS

-398 DYSLPKNRKADMP
+398 DYSIPKNRKADMP

-504 CSSVIAKHPDKLE
+504 CSSVITKHPDKLE

-595 KIKAAAGTKKKI
+595 KIKAAGAKKKI

>member
-1 MVMADIDE
+1 MADIDE

-30 SKDKEKVYEFVYEL
+30 SKDKEKVYDFVYEL

-82 SFLSL
+82 SFLSIS
-87 DYFRSYACLIEQLV
+87 YFRSYACLIEQLV
-101 TRSEDLKMEKGKYL
+101 TRSEDLKMEKGRYL

-134 AVYNNTVAKESQSMA
+134 AVYDNTVAKESQSMA

-177 VRSTIDSLNTAHRV
+177 VRSTIDGLNTAHRV

-239 LKEKYNNALS
+239 LKEKYNNDS
-249 FTTASSSTESQN
+249 
-261 RASTSAVQDNT
+261 V
-272 AEADIENDR
+272 ADKN
-281 TSDNIQ
+281 NI
-287 STEYSNVANNNDT
+287 A
-300 NSDEI
+300 
-305 NSNDI
+305 
-310 IGDEN
+310 
-315 STSIDSVATDD
+315 IDSVAADD
-326 FATSTDNI
+326 SVTAVDNTNI
-334 NTTDNTRTRQATS
+334 TDNTRTRQATS

-380 DIVDELHS
+380 DIVDELPS

-465 AVKVRGGSSA
+465 AVKIRGGSSA

-504 CSSVIAKHPDKLE
+504 CSSVITKHPDKLE

-543 SSMNKYEVNGT
+543 SSMNRYEVNGT

-595 KIKAAAGTKKKI
+595 KVKAAAGTKKKI

>member
-1 MVMADIDE
+1 MADIDE

-30 SKDKEKVYEFVYEL
+30 SKDKEKVYDFVYEL

-87 DYFRSYACLIEQLV
+87 NYFRSYACLIEQLV

-134 AVYNNTVAKESQSMA
+134 SVYNNTVAKESQSMA

-227 KNDKINIDVLEK
+227 KNDKINIAVLEE

-249 FTTASSSTESQN
+249 FTTAASSTESQN

-334 NTTDNTRTRQATS
+334 NTTDNSRTRQATS

-352 FTLYGKEYELNQS
+352 FMLYGKEYELNQS

-380 DIVDELHS
+380 DIVDELPS
-388 YNGMTCVSDV
+388 YNGMNCVSDV
-398 DYSLPKNRKADMP
+398 DYSLSENRKADMP

-595 KIKAAAGTKKKI
+595 KIKAAGAKKKI